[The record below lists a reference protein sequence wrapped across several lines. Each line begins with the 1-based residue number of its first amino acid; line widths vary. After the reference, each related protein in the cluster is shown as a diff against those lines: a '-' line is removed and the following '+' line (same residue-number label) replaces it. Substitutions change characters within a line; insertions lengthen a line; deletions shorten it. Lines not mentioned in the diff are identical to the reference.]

1 MFAEMHD
8 GIIYGLKQ
16 QEPSWV
22 GWSLFFIYLYDTAEN
37 KNRDLKAFIDFMI
50 DSPLGFID

>member
-16 QEPSWV
+16 QEPSWI
-22 GWSLFFIYLYDTAEN
+22 GWCLYFINLYDTAEN
-37 KNRDLKAFIDFMI
+37 KNRDLKTFIDFMI